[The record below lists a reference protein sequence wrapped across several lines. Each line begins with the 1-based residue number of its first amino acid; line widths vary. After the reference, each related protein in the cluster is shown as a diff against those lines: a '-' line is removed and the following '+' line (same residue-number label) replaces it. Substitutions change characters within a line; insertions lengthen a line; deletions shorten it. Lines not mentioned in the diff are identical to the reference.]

1 MPFHEGN
8 EPNLQHQLGKNQRGR
23 FLATRGLVAAQNT
36 FRKIWD
42 VDQLPV
48 KVSLG
53 EPAGNPARI
62 ETILTSKKASH
73 EATPDEPQSRRNR
86 GKAIRRSLV
95 EASEA
100 QDAALLARELRTSQ
114 TQQELAVIVVVEFTG
129 ELRKRKQLT
138 AAARLAR
145 TAAAVM
151 AGEEDLPPHTAST
164 LDFDASRAEFEEL
177 ARSAGAAIAATLVQ
191 RRQKP
196 DPSSLVG
203 QGKLDEIVEVVAS
216 TNASLVLFD
225 HDLTPSQLRNI
236 EARLPC
242 HVIDRSQ
249 LILDI
254 FARHAKTSEGQL
266 QVELAQLEYQLPRL
280 AGRGRAMS
288 QLGGGIGTRGPG
300 ETQLETDRRKINLRL
315 DHIKTQLDA
324 VRRIRY
330 QQRQRREAVPV
341 PVVALVGYTNAGK
354 STLFNALTEAGVLE
368 SARMFATL
376 DPKLRQLQLPSR
388 RKILLS
394 DTVGFIRNLPPTLVT
409 SFRATLEE
417 VERAEILLH
426 VQDAASPIREEQKT
440 QVEKVLTELAVSTK
454 PVIQVLNKSDL
465 VPPQELV
472 HLSSDRE
479 VIVVSSLRR
488 TGLEQLLVA
497 IDAALVID
505 PLVESSFRLP
515 QSEGAILA
523 SLEGGAIIDE
533 KRFEGNMVFFR
544 ARGPAS
550 LLHRYRR
557 FHVKHD
563 LSNERLRAKQS

>member
-1 MPFHEGN
+1 
-8 EPNLQHQLGKNQRGR
+8 
-23 FLATRGLVAAQNT
+23 
-36 FRKIWD
+36 
-42 VDQLPV
+42 
-48 KVSLG
+48 
-53 EPAGNPARI
+53 
-62 ETILTSKKASH
+62 LTSKKPSL
-73 EATPDEPQSRRNR
+73 ETVPDQAESRRNR
-86 GKAIRRSLV
+86 PKTVRRSLV

-129 ELRKRKQLT
+129 ELRKRKKLT

-145 TAAAVM
+145 TAAAVV
-151 AGEEDLPPHTAST
+151 AGEEDPPAHAAST
-164 LDFDASRAEFEEL
+164 IDFDASRAEFEEL
-177 ARSAGAAIAATLVQ
+177 ARSAGATIAATLVQ

-203 QGKLDEIVEVVAS
+203 RGKLDEIVSAVAS

-249 LILDI
+249 LILDM
-254 FARHAKTSEGQL
+254 FARHARTREGQL

-300 ETQLETDRRKINLRL
+300 ETQL
-315 DHIKTQLDA
+315 DA
-324 VRRIRY
+324 VRRIRH
-330 QQRQRREAVPV
+330 QQRQRRETVSV

-376 DPKLRQLQLPSR
+376 DPKLQQLQLPSR
-388 RKILLS
+388 RKVLLS
-394 DTVGFIRNLPPTLVT
+394 DTVGFIRNLPHTLVT

-426 VQDAASPIREEQKT
+426 VQDAASPMREEQKT
-440 QVEKVLTELAVSTK
+440 QVERVLAELAVSNK
-454 PVIQVLNKSDL
+454 PVIQVLNKVDL
-465 VPPQELV
+465 VHPQELA
-472 HLSSDRE
+472 HLSQNRE
-479 VIVVSSLRR
+479 AVPVSSLKH
-488 TGLEQLLVA
+488 TGLEQLLIA
-497 IDAALVID
+497 IDAALMAD

-515 QSEGAILA
+515 QSEGSILA
-523 SLEGGAIIDE
+523 SLEGGAIIEE
-533 KRFEGNMVFFR
+533 KCFEGNFVFIR

-550 LLHRYRR
+550 LLNRYRR
-557 FHVKHD
+557 FLEKRD
-563 LSNERLRAKQS
+563 LYNERVPATQT

>member
-1 MPFHEGN
+1 M
-8 EPNLQHQLGKNQRGR
+8 
-23 FLATRGLVAAQNT
+23 
-36 FRKIWD
+36 
-42 VDQLPV
+42 
-48 KVSLG
+48 
-53 EPAGNPARI
+53 
-62 ETILTSKKASH
+62 TSKKSSL
-73 EATPDEPQSRRNR
+73 EATPENGKPRRSS
-86 GKAIRRSLV
+86 GKTVRRSLV

-114 TQQELAVIVVVEFTG
+114 TQQELAVLVVVEFTG

-138 AAARLAR
+138 SAARLAR
-145 TAAAVM
+145 TAAAVI
-151 AGEEDLPPHTAST
+151 AGNDAEEEDLPSSAVST
-164 LDFDASRAEFEEL
+164 LDFDAGRAEFEEL
-177 ARSAGAAIAATLVQ
+177 ARSAGATIAATLVQ

-203 QGKLDEIVEVVAS
+203 QGKLDEIVAVVAS

-225 HDLTPSQLRNI
+225 HDLSPSQLRNI
-236 EARLPC
+236 ESRLPC

-254 FARHAKTSEGQL
+254 FARHAKTREGQL

-315 DHIKTQLDA
+315 DHIKTQLDS
-324 VRRIRY
+324 VRRIRS
-330 QQRQRREAVPV
+330 QQRKRREAVPV

-417 VERAEILLH
+417 VERAEVLLH
-426 VQDAASPIREEQKT
+426 VQDAGSPIRDEQKT
-440 QVEKVLTELAVSTK
+440 QVEKVLAELGVVSTK
-454 PVIQVLNKSDL
+454 PVIQVLNKIDL
-465 VPPQELV
+465 VPPQELD
-472 HLSSDRE
+472 HLAHSEDRE
-479 VIVVSSLRR
+479 AILVSSLKHI
-488 TGLEQLLVA
+488 GLERLLVA
-497 IDAALVID
+497 IDAALVAD
-505 PLVESSFRLP
+505 PLIESSFRLP

-523 SLEGGAIIDE
+523 SLEAGAIIDE
-533 KRFEGNMVFFR
+533 KRFEGNLVYLR

-550 LLHRYRR
+550 LLNRYRR
-557 FHVKHD
+557 F
-563 LSNERLRAKQS
+563 RAKSDLASEPA

>member
-1 MPFHEGN
+1 
-8 EPNLQHQLGKNQRGR
+8 
-23 FLATRGLVAAQNT
+23 
-36 FRKIWD
+36 
-42 VDQLPV
+42 
-48 KVSLG
+48 
-53 EPAGNPARI
+53 
-62 ETILTSKKASH
+62 LTSKKDLLDG
-73 EATPDEPQSRRNR
+73 TPGQARSRRNR
-86 GKAIRRSLV
+86 GKTVRRGLV

-114 TQQELAVIVVVEFTG
+114 TQQELAVIVVVEFSG

-138 AAARLAR
+138 ASARLAR
-145 TAAAVM
+145 TAAAVV
-151 AGEEDLPPHTAST
+151 AGEKDLPHQATST
-164 LDFDASRAEFEEL
+164 LDLDASRAEFEEL
-177 ARSAGAAIAATLVQ
+177 ARSAGATIVATLVQ
-191 RRQKP
+191 RRQRP

-203 QGKLDEIVEVVAS
+203 HGKLDEIVEVVAS
-216 TNASLVLFD
+216 TNASLLLFD

-236 EARLPC
+236 ESRLPC

-254 FARHAKTSEGQL
+254 FARHAKTREGQL

-300 ETQLETDRRKINLRL
+300 ETQLETDRRKINLRI

-324 VRRIRY
+324 VRRIRH

-354 STLFNALTEAGVLE
+354 STLFNALTKAGVLE

-394 DTVGFIRNLPPTLVT
+394 DTVGFIRNLPHTLVT

-417 VERAEILLH
+417 IERAEILLH
-426 VQDAASPIREEQKT
+426 VQDVASPMHEEQKT
-440 QVEKVLTELAVSTK
+440 QVEKVLSELAVSTK
-454 PVIQVLNKSDL
+454 HVIQVLNKVDL
-465 VPPQELV
+465 VPPQKIA
-472 HLSSDRE
+472 HLPNDHE
-479 VIVVSSLRR
+479 AILVSSLQHI
-488 TGLEQLLVA
+488 GLEQLLIA
-497 IDAALVID
+497 IDAALAVD
-505 PLVESSFRLP
+505 PLVEFNFRLP
-515 QSEGAILA
+515 QSEGSIIA

-533 KRFEGNMVFFR
+533 KRFEGNLVFLR

-550 LLHRYRR
+550 LLDRYRR
-557 FHVKHD
+557 FREKPE
-563 LSNERLRAKQS
+563 LSNERFRAKQT